1 MTRFGPAVDAA
12 LEACVVPGFSRIGL
26 AVRSAL
32 LPEFT
37 ADDHPS
43 ADGRTVVITGATS
56 GIGHAAAVAL
66 ARRGAAVH
74 FLARDHGRAERAR
87 DAIAAASGSTSV
99 SYGLADLENL
109 DAVRAFARGFRA
121 THDRLD
127 ALIHNAGAIH
137 PEFRTDGAGTEL
149 TILGQVV
156 APFLLTT
163 LLMPALLAAAP
174 SRVITVSSGGMY
186 TQRLDPT
193 TLQLPASR
201 YRGVTA
207 YARAKRAQVALSR
220 EWARRLAGTGVAFH
234 AMHPGWVGHPRG
246 RHRAPGLPP
255 RHAADPALTRAG
267 SRHDRLAGHRAS
279 HAAGQRPVLARPARP
294 ARIPAAVD
302 ARDRPQHRT
311 QVLGPPGRGDRH
323 RLARSWR
330 RQGRTALPLGHL
342 SAGAGMIEQQPH
354 EAVDRPDG
362 FELRRTWV
370 AGIEV
375 AARLMRRPT
384 VRSVRWRGFID
395 GASRSRRQIAMP
407 DPVTQ
412 QKDGPEKIVMT
423 APAGATATGSASA
436 EG

>member
-186 TQRLDPT
+186 TQRLDLAA
-193 TLQLPASR
+193 LQLPASH
-201 YRGVTA
+201 YQGVTA

-234 AMHPGWVGHPRG
+234 AMHPGWVDTPGVAAALPGFHRITRPILLSPEQGADTIVWLATAPHTRLGSG
-246 RHRAPGLPP
+246 RFW
-255 RHAADPALTRAG
+255 
-267 SRHDRLAGHRAS
+267 HDRR
-279 HAAGQRPVLARPARP
+279 ARPEHPLPWTREK
-294 ARIPAAVD
+294 D
-302 ARDRPQHRT
+302 
-311 QVLGPPGRGDRH
+311 PG
-323 RLARSWR
+323 
-330 RQGRTALPLGHL
+330 
-342 SAGAGMIEQQPH
+342 
-354 EAVDRPDG
+354 
-362 FELRRTWV
+362 
-370 AGIEV
+370 
-375 AARLMRRPT
+375 AARKL
-384 VRSVRWRGFID
+384 WD
-395 GASRSRRQIAMP
+395 HLAA
-407 DPVTQ
+407 
-412 QKDGPEKIVMT
+412 
-423 APAGATATGSASA
+423 ATATDSSKLAQAGRDSAA
-436 EG
+436 DEHDIPAKGQR